1 MANEMTE
8 PSAPLGGR
16 NTIVGIE
23 DAGLRVSVGERAE
36 VRPWPTIDVI
46 TAALVPNGDAS
57 IFVLAAGFL
66 DGRALVLGEVEPA
79 WREVIEALHLYLPG
93 VEPFT
98 EWGPR
103 LVQHPGIVVLY
114 GSDG

>member
-8 PSAPLGGR
+8 VSAPSGGR

-36 VRPWPTIDVI
+36 LRSWSTIDNI

-57 IFVLAAGFL
+57 IFVLAVGFH
-66 DGRALVLGEVEPA
+66 DERVLVLAEMEPA
-79 WREVIEALHLYLPG
+79 WREVVESLHLYLPG
-93 VEPFT
+93 GEPFA

-103 LVQHPGIVVLY
+103 LLQSPGVAMLY
-114 GSDG
+114 GSDE